1 MRWIYAAAIAVIFA
15 RLALLSPPPEPVT
28 AGLAEIV
35 AAEAGVPNSV
45 CGILLRNRL
54 YDTLFELFVFTVA
67 VLGVHYAFSMHEAE
81 DEIFYLHDP
90 TMVILARIGAMV
102 SALIFLELALRGH
115 LAPGGGFAAG
125 VAGGTAIG
133 LLTLSGNAHEL
144 HAFYERW
151 HVAALDA
158 RSPWV
163 RGPLCCCSSGTEACC
178 NIPPPAGA
186 GVLSAVRGRTAFGG
200 RFRGVIFL
208 HGLLQVPQ
216 LFGDVI
222 EPELD
227 GVENPELE
235 VLHLGRFVHHP
246 DNLDGHQQYGDF
258 KR

>member
-1 MRWIYAAAIAVIFA
+1 MMRWIYVTAIALIFL
-15 RLALLSPPPEPVT
+15 RLTLLPPPPEPAV
-28 AGLAEIV
+28 AGLAAAV

-81 DEIFYLHDP
+81 DEIFHLHDP

-133 LLTLSGNAHEL
+133 LLTLTGNAHEL

-151 HVAALDA
+151 HVDALEKAVVLITLAAGILF
-158 RSPWV
+158 
-163 RGPLCCCSSGTEACC
+163 L
-178 NIPPPAGA
+178 
-186 GVLSAVRGRTAFGG
+186 VLSGMRPESSALNGLVIPALNVLIACKVALGSWAIMLLFVRHR
-200 RFRGVIFL
+200 
-208 HGLLQVPQ
+208 GLL
-216 LFGDVI
+216 
-222 EPELD
+222 
-227 GVENPELE
+227 
-235 VLHLGRFVHHP
+235 
-246 DNLDGHQQYGDF
+246 
-258 KR
+258 

>member
-151 HVAALDA
+151 HVAALEK
-158 RSPWV
+158 SV
-163 RGPLCCCSSGTEACC
+163 VLCTLAGGILFLVFSGMRPGGGALNGLVIPALNVLIACKVALGSWA
-178 NIPPPAGA
+178 IM
-186 GVLSAVRGRTAFGG
+186 LLFIRHR
-200 RFRGVIFL
+200 
-208 HGLLQVPQ
+208 GLL
-216 LFGDVI
+216 
-222 EPELD
+222 
-227 GVENPELE
+227 
-235 VLHLGRFVHHP
+235 
-246 DNLDGHQQYGDF
+246 
-258 KR
+258 